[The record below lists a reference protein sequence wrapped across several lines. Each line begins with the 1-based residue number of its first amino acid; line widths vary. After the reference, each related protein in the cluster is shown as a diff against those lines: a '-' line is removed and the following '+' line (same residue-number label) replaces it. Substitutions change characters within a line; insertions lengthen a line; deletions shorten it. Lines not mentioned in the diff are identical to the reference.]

1 MPYTTLFRSVRV
13 HLLVH
18 LPGVEPVLVA
28 VAAIEDDHLDGGF
41 GVDTEG
47 VVVGDLAFAL
57 GHTAVAVV
65 TVIAAA
71 ARGASAQRGSAGS
84 GPGQAEEQT
93 AGGTESLRRGLQHDR
108 LLSLLVLFHCSLF
121 RR

>member
-71 ARGASAQRGSAGS
+71 ARAQALSAAARS
-84 GPGQAEEQT
+84 EE
-93 AGGTESLRRGLQHDR
+93 RRVGKEWRSRWAPSQ
-108 LLSLLVLFHCSLF
+108 
-121 RR
+121 